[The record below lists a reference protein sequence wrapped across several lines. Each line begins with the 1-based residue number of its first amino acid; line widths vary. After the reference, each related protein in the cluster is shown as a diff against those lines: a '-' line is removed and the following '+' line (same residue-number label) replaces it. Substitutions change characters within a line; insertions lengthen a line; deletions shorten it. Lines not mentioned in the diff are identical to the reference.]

1 MDLGRRQGVAP
12 QRRHQRVQQLIG
24 LIDPAGQRGAVQ
36 LNAAAGVDAALAVQG
51 QVVAILG
58 DQHMGQQAGAGH
70 TTRNRAARCAG
81 LEDRLAAHANQLGPH
96 MPDHLEVCRHVL
108 QLLGDVLPDLAQP
121 GTAGRAAAGL
131 ARTVVMAVAEL
142 GQVFLDVARQMRRQ
156 TAVDLRVI
164 GGGRHRDTLGTHA
177 QCGLVAI
184 DQRYLCRPLFTGGAE
199 LGAHATQQLQL
210 ELVDHQLEQC
220 HLAIARLD
228 DAQQFFVARR

>member
-1 MDLGRRQGVAP
+1 
-12 QRRHQRVQQLIG
+12 
-24 LIDPAGQRGAVQ
+24 
-36 LNAAAGVDAALAVQG
+36 
-51 QVVAILG
+51 
-58 DQHMGQQAGAGH
+58 MGQQAGAGH

-96 MPDHLEVCRHVL
+96 MPDHLEVRRHVL

-228 DAQQFFVARR
+228 DAQQFFAARL